1 MNGISIGPV
10 TAQSLARALD
20 RILWDVLWKP
30 IGLPRDIRESLK
42 LGGDPIELIASQGSE
57 VLGGIVA
64 NRLSPD
70 VLELRHIAL
79 RPNFQRQ
86 SIGARLVRELVA
98 IAERKGRAI
107 IQTYARNTSA
117 GFFSRLDFVPLSNE
131 TLEHPD
137 FSRHGITFQQ
147 MECTKFTSSN
157 SILHR
162 DIEMNF
168 YSNWWPWSHPS
179 HPLSRKGCSTR
190 TA

>member
-1 MNGISIGPV
+1 MYIGIPRGEVSPKAISSMNGISIGPV

-79 RPNFQRQ
+79 RPEFQRQ
-86 SIGARLVRELVA
+86 SIGARLVCELVA
-98 IAERKGRAI
+98 IAERKGCAT

-117 GFFSRLDFVPLSNE
+117 GFFSRLGFVPLSEE

-147 MECTKFTSSN
+147 MEYTKFTSSS
-157 SILHR
+157 SICTE
-162 DIEMNF
+162 I
-168 YSNWWPWSHPS
+168 S
-179 HPLSRKGCSTR
+179 K
-190 TA
+190 